1 MLVIEMKFIFPVE
14 MRTTSKC
21 SPLQIRVKG
30 TEVSKCARS
39 ASFR

>member
-14 MRTTSKC
+14 MRTTLKC
-21 SPLQIRVKG
+21 CPLQIRVKV
-30 TEVSKCARS
+30 TEVSKCAGS